1 MMAWPRPPFPR
12 AFVFRPITALLCLA
26 GMSFSS
32 AASAEIVRLSGG
44 RTLSVKS
51 HRADGESVVLVLRA
65 GGEIVCPRSMIAEV
79 LPDEVPYPETG
90 PESASGG
97 GLMAPEIDP
106 GPFTE
111 LIASA
116 AERHGVSP
124 RLLQAVIK
132 VESNF
137 ERGARSPKGAMG
149 LMQLMPITARRY
161 AVSNAYDPRANIE
174 AGARHLRTLLDRF
187 DLSLALAAYNAGEG
201 AVRRFGGIPPYPET
215 RDYVRRI
222 LRLVDAPH

>member
-1 MMAWPRPPFPR
+1 MMPWPPHPFLR
-12 AFVFRPITALLCLA
+12 ALAYRGFAALLCLA
-26 GMSFSS
+26 GVSLSS
-32 AASAEIVRLSGG
+32 PASAEIVRLSGG

-51 HRADGESVVLVLRA
+51 HRDDGESVVLVLRA
-65 GGEIVCPRSMIAEV
+65 GGEIACPRSMIAEV
-79 LPDEVPYPETG
+79 LPDEVPYPEPE
-90 PESASGG
+90 PESAPAGG
-97 GLMAPEIDP
+97 SAPNDIDS
-106 GPFTE
+106 GPFTQ

-137 ERGARSPKGAMG
+137 ERQARSPKGAMG
-149 LMQLMPITARRY
+149 LMQLMPTTARRY
-161 AVSNAYDPRANIE
+161 AVANAYDPRSNIE
-174 AGARHLRTLLDRF
+174 AGARHLRMLLDRF
-187 DLSLALAAYNAGEG
+187 DISLALAAYNAGEG

-222 LRLVDAPH
+222 LRLVDAPR